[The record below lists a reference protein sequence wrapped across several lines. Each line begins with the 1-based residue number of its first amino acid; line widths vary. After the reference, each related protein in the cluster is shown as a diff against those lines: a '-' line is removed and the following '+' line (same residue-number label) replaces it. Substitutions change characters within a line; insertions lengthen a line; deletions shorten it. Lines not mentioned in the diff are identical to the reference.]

1 MLFATMNNM
10 EIKQDRKAAL
20 KKIKTLSYSQKV
32 DTESFRKKIE
42 ETFSTDYIPG
52 KVEITEKEFGGVSC
66 SIICPELFSA
76 NRAMIYIHGGNF
88 IAGSRQSWTSFCS
101 TFATATSTKII
112 LPEFRLA
119 PEHPF
124 PAQAEDIENV
134 FKSVLLSE
142 KINLKMNSTDDIDIK
157 EAVVESLKK
166 SYLET
171 GMIKEDKEKPE
182 IIIAADS
189 SGASIALSFLLGLD
203 KKYLSEISK
212 IILLSPILEYSFD
225 DATVALKKLKDE
237 VTNAES
243 IRQCACMYT
252 YESNISSYSVSPI
265 KAEDSLYEG
274 FPEFY
279 IQCGAKE
286 LMLPY
291 NKQFELKLAR
301 SGVKCTLDIVEDMM
315 FLFQLADESLM
326 EAYESITRIGDW
338 INFRGGETKEEIE
351 ERKRLIKENNITV
364 E

>member
-157 EAVVESLKK
+157 E
-166 SYLET
+166 
-171 GMIKEDKEKPE
+171 DKEKPE

-237 VTNAES
+237 VTNAEI

>member
-142 KINLKMNSTDDIDIK
+142 KIKLKMNSTDDID
-157 EAVVESLKK
+157 
-166 SYLET
+166 
-171 GMIKEDKEKPE
+171 IKEDKEKPE

-189 SGASIALSFLLGLD
+189 TGASIALSFLLGLD

-351 ERKRLIKENNITV
+351 ERNRLIKENNITV

>member
-157 EAVVESLKK
+157 EDKK
-166 SYLET
+166 
-171 GMIKEDKEKPE
+171 KPE

-189 SGASIALSFLLGLD
+189 TGASIALSFLLGLD

-252 YESNISSYSVSPI
+252 YESNISSYSVSPL

>member
-1 MLFATMNNM
+1 M

-42 ETFSTDYIPG
+42 EIFSTDYIPG

-157 EAVVESLKK
+157 E
-166 SYLET
+166 
-171 GMIKEDKEKPE
+171 DKEKPE

-189 SGASIALSFLLGLD
+189 TGASIALSFLLGLD

-301 SGVKCTLDIVEDMM
+301 SGVRCTLDIVEDMM

>member
-1 MLFATMNNM
+1 MNNM

-157 EAVVESLKK
+157 E
-166 SYLET
+166 
-171 GMIKEDKEKPE
+171 DKEKPE

-189 SGASIALSFLLGLD
+189 TGASIALSFLLGLD

>member
-142 KINLKMNSTDDIDIK
+142 KINLKMNSTDDID
-157 EAVVESLKK
+157 
-166 SYLET
+166 
-171 GMIKEDKEKPE
+171 IKEDKEKPE

-326 EAYESITRIGDW
+326 EAYESITKIGDW

>member
-10 EIKQDRKAAL
+10 EIKQDKKAAL

-142 KINLKMNSTDDIDIK
+142 KINLKMNSTDD
-157 EAVVESLKK
+157 A
-166 SYLET
+166 
-171 GMIKEDKEKPE
+171 KEDKEKPE

-189 SGASIALSFLLGLD
+189 TGASIALSFLLGLD

-237 VTNAES
+237 VTNAEI